1 MDIALIGGSLRPGS
15 VSAQVLWACAALAE
29 KHGARTTV
37 LTAPKLVLPLYQ
49 PGSTR
54 KLAAADRVLSVLR
67 RADGIILATPT
78 YHGGAS
84 GLVKNVLDYV
94 EDLAAE
100 SPAYFSDRA
109 VGAVAVGWSEH
120 GAATAVADLRNAIM
134 CLRGW
139 PAPMGVTVNSTSMPA
154 DEDAVRSDQRVMR
167 RLEVLVGQV
176 ADFSHR
182 VAQQKEIT

>member
-1 MDIALIGGSLRPGS
+1 
-15 VSAQVLWACAALAE
+15 
-29 KHGARTTV
+29 
-37 LTAPKLVLPLYQ
+37 
-49 PGSTR
+49 
-54 KLAAADRVLSVLR
+54 
-67 RADGIILATPT
+67 
-78 YHGGAS
+78 
-84 GLVKNVLDYV
+84 
-94 EDLAAE
+94 
-100 SPAYFSDRA
+100 
-109 VGAVAVGWSEH
+109 
-120 GAATAVADLRNAIM
+120 M

>member
-1 MDIALIGGSLRPGS
+1 MDITLLGGSLRPGS
-15 VSAQVLWACAALAE
+15 VSAQVLWACAAIAE

-37 LTAPKLVLPLYQ
+37 LTAPELILPPYQ

-54 KLAAADRVLSVLR
+54 RLAVADRVLSVLR

-84 GLVKNVLDYV
+84 GLVKNVLDYT

-100 SPAYFSDRA
+100 SPAYLSDRA

-120 GAATAVADLRNAIM
+120 GAATAVTDLRNTIM

-139 PAPMGVTVNSTSMPA
+139 PAPMGVTVNSIDMPA
-154 DEDAVRSDQRVMR
+154 DENAVRSDPRIMR

-176 ADFSHR
+176 TDFSRHL
-182 VAQQKEIT
+182 AHEKEIT